1 MPATLCDIKNLDFA
15 LINQDEVFAIDTNV
29 LLWTHYSKASNPH
42 FRTHP
47 YQVTEYPNFIAKLL
61 ANGNKMVTTVLNI
74 SELISVVEKKEYEI
88 YNLVNRN
95 RGNMRFKQYRNL
107 PNERLSYQNEIN
119 HILNEIRSS
128 YNDQIEVIEITK
140 ENLESFCQEIDQ
152 TKCDIFDYI
161 VIEYLKSININN
173 YISDDKD
180 FLNVDGIKLYT
191 TYDYQT
197 P

>member
-1 MPATLCDIKNLDFA
+1 MSATLCDIKNLDFA
-15 LINQDEVFAIDTNV
+15 LINQDDVFAIDTNV

-42 FRTHP
+42 LKTHP

-61 ANGNKMVTTVLNI
+61 AN
-74 SELISVVEKKEYEI
+74 
-88 YNLVNRN
+88 
-95 RGNMRFKQYRNL
+95 
-107 PNERLSYQNEIN
+107 ERLSYRNEID
-119 HILNEIRSS
+119 HILNEIKSS

-161 VIEYLKSININN
+161 VIEYLKSINIIN

-180 FLNVDGIKLYT
+180 FLDVDGINLYT
-191 TYDYQT
+191 TYDT
-197 P
+197 